1 MRKLLFATLS
11 IAILLQSCI
20 VIDNQYNVV
29 PPGVW
34 RATLDLEGQI
44 TEVIDEPTA
53 DVQFEE
59 VSDGKLPFTFEVIY
73 DDPNTIHI
81 EIINGSERIRVDDVT
96 YGHNR
101 ATGKDS
107 IIINFPV
114 FDSYIMAYYEEDVIE
129 GKWYVNNREN
139 YSIPFTAF
147 HGENYRFTELKK
159 EPIIDISGN
168 WKAMFEVETEHP
180 YPAIGEF
187 KQEGNYLTG
196 TFRTETGDYRFLEGT
211 VQANKV
217 YLSCFDGAHAFLFEA
232 KILEDESMIGSFR
245 SGKHYQTLWEA
256 EKDEN
261 FELTDADSLN
271 FLKEGYDTFGFSF
284 ENADGKT
291 ISLEN
296 YEGKVK
302 LVQIFG
308 TWCPNCRDETQYLVD
323 YLAKNPN
330 ENLAVIGL
338 AFERHKGQEKARA
351 ALNLYKEQ
359 LNIPYELLLAGY
371 SDKSEAS
378 ENLPML
384 NKVISYPTLIFIDR
398 NNQVRRMHTGF
409 AGPATSK
416 YEEFVADFETYVQE
430 LLAEEG

>member
-1 MRKLLFATLS
+1 MRKLFFAILTL
-11 IAILLQSCI
+11 ATLLQSCV

-34 RATLDLEGQI
+34 RATLDLKGKINEKVE
-44 TEVIDEPTA
+44 EVTA
-53 DVQFEE
+53 DVEFEE
-59 VSDGKLPFTFEVIY
+59 ISDGELPFNFEVIY
-73 DDPNTIHI
+73 RDPDNIYV
-81 EIINGSERIRVDDVT
+81 EILNGLERIRVDDVT

-114 FDSYIMAYYEEDVIE
+114 FDSYIMAYYEEDVME

-147 HGENYRFTELKK
+147 HGEDYRFTELKK
-159 EPIIDISGN
+159 EPVIDVSGN
-168 WKAMFEVETEHP
+168 WKTMFEVETETP
-180 YPAIGEF
+180 YPAVGEF
-187 KQEGNYLTG
+187 EQEGNSLTG

-211 VQANKV
+211 IQANKV

-245 SGKHYQTLWEA
+245 SGKHYKTLWEA

-261 FELTDADSLN
+261 FQLASADSLT
-271 FLKEGYDTFGFSF
+271 FLKEGYDSFEFSF
-284 ENADGKT
+284 ENVAGETVSLAD
-291 ISLEN
+291 

-308 TWCPNCRDETQYLVD
+308 TWCPNCRDETNYLVD
-323 YLAKNPN
+323 YLANNPN
-330 ENLAVIGL
+330 EDLAVIGL
-338 AFERHKGQEKARA
+338 AFEKHRDQEKAKA
-351 ALNLYKEQ
+351 ALGRYKKQ

-378 ENLPML
+378 EVLPML

-398 NNQVRRMHTGF
+398 DNEVRRIHTGF
-409 AGPATSK
+409 AGSATSK
-416 YEEFVADFETYVQE
+416 YEEFVADFEAYVAE
-430 LLAEEG
+430 LLQEES